1 MKRLI
6 AIGLLA
12 GLAAPAQA
20 AHPQAEVDCKATGE
34 KYVYDCMIRLSQD
47 GKPLSGAEVTVGAD
61 MPSMPMAHN
70 VKPAKAKP
78 GKDPGVY
85 HVRLEVEMHGE
96 WALKLNLS
104 GAVRDLIVVKQ
115 NFGPEGTGH
124 AGHKMPMK

>member
-12 GLAAPAQA
+12 GLAVPAQA
-20 AHPQAEVDCKATGE
+20 SHPQAEVDCKATSE

-47 GKPLSGAEVTVGAD
+47 GKPLGGAEVTVGAD
-61 MPSMPMAHN
+61 MPSMPMAHS

-78 GKDPGVY
+78 GKEPGTY
-85 HVRLEVEMHGE
+85 HARIELEMHGE
-96 WALKLNLS
+96 WALKLKLS
-104 GAVRDLIVVKQ
+104 GVVRDLIVVKQ
-115 NFGPEGTGH
+115 QFGPQEAGH